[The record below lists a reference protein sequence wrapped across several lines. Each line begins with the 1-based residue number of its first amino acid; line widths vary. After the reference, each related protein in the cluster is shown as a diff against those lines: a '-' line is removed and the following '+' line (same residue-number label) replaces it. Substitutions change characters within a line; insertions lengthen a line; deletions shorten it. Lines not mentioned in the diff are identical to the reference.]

1 MELQQWAC
9 PKCQHTQFET
19 DEIAST
25 GAGLS
30 KMFDIQNKKFTAI
43 SCMKCRYTEFYK
55 GDTSMLGNIFDFFT
69 G

>member
-1 MELQQWAC
+1 MELQHWRC
-9 PKCQHTQFET
+9 PKCQHNECET

-25 GAGLS
+25 GTGLT
-30 KMFDIQNKKFTAI
+30 KVFDIQNKKFTAL
-43 SCMKCRYTEFYK
+43 SCTQCRYTEFYK